1 MVAESLEKPLS
12 CTAILQDLVFLVHR
26 GFLHVCCENA
36 LSLSIFAE
44 FSNLFGHFQFSALA
58 LRFSRSQT
66 STPANFATF
75 ESAVGSLVFLCFFM
89 LSRLAWTA
97 ESLLRC
103 RRDDSTDHSRIWISD
118 ASSKSD
124 ALVDIGVAPLL
135 AVPSDKANA
144 SADSQDTRSFARIFF
159 VSHNI
164 FGHLCARMTH
174 PVNSDVPK

>member
-1 MVAESLEKPLS
+1 MLTACLCVCLSLQCAFLVALVINLALNVSHYKTMKHRLEWCREMQRSLATGHGRRVTGKAALMHGRDEISVFP
-12 CTAILQDLVFLVHR
+12 AILQDLVFLVHR

-75 ESAVGSLVFLCFFM
+75 ECAVGSLVFLCFFM

-97 ESLLRC
+97 KSLLRC
-103 RRDDSTDHSRIWISD
+103 RRDDSTDHSRIV
-118 ASSKSD
+118 ATSS
-124 ALVDIGVAPLL
+124 
-135 AVPSDKANA
+135 
-144 SADSQDTRSFARIFF
+144 
-159 VSHNI
+159 SH
-164 FGHLCARMTH
+164 
-174 PVNSDVPK
+174 